1 MWFYTSD
8 IVLCIDLDT
17 AYLVLPNTR
26 SRIARYYYLFNHPKK
41 AISPILNRVILI
53 EYKALCHIVSLSA
66 EVETADVF
74 YNTQI
79 AIPIQYLLESLE
91 YPQLAT
97 PIKTNNSI
105 AVGFVYNNIY
115 WKRSKF

>member
-1 MWFYTSD
+1 M
-8 IVLCIDLDT
+8 VLHVDSNA
-17 AYLVLPNTR
+17 AYLVLPNAR
-26 SRIARYYYLFNHPKK
+26 SRIARYYYLFHHPKK
-41 AISPILNRVILI
+41 AITPILNRVILI
-53 EYKALCHIVSLSA
+53 EYKARCHIVSLSA

-74 YNTQI
+74 YNTHI

-105 AVGFVYNNIY
+105 VAGFVYNNIY
-115 WKRSKF
+115 